1 MDDIESII
9 TIRLE
14 GQSTLYTSIKEVNI
28 IWAWSD
34 ETA

>member
-14 GQSTLYTSIKEVNI
+14 GQPALYTLRMEVDI
-28 IWAWSD
+28 ICVFSD
-34 ETA
+34 ETT